1 MKNRCLL
8 DWRGKSTRMAQTR
21 RVGMQN
27 EGVPNAPRFRSTI
40 VRFPLYR
47 TDFVQPSDGAVPSQ
61 SRSLK
66 LMRVRKILEPL
77 LFGEWSLKELVFI
90 FLKDS

>member
-1 MKNRCLL
+1 ML
-8 DWRGKSTRMAQTR
+8 
-21 RVGMQN
+21 
-27 EGVPNAPRFRSTI
+27 PHAPRFSTI

-47 TDFVQPSDGAVPSQ
+47 TDFVQPSDRAVPSQ

-77 LFGEWSLKELVFI
+77 LFEEWSLKELVFI